1 MYINVY
7 PLYSICISSLYNVN
21 SNYSFSLIK
30 NINVIIFKVLLNL
43 FVLHVY
49 FLVSLYILIRHW
61 QLLYCKQCCNK
72 DNEIT

>member
-21 SNYSFSLIK
+21 SNGSFSPIK

-43 FVLHVY
+43 FVIQFMSI
-49 FLVSLYILIRHW
+49 FLYLYIF
-61 QLLYCKQCCNK
+61 
-72 DNEIT
+72 